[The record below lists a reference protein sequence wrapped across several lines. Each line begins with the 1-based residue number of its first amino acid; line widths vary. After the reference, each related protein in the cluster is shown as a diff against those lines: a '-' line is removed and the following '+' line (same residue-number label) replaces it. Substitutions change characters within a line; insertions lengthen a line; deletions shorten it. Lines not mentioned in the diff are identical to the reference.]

1 MKKIFLSVLLVLAA
15 LTSAMADGSG
25 LPITLIKRPAPIT
38 RPQPSPQPLSLTDE
52 DDNVISLEAM
62 KTDDVISLTASYATF
77 AQVTIVSES
86 GDVLYDQLEV
96 LGCVPTVIPTSDWT
110 SGSYLLYI
118 TVGDDLYE
126 GLFLL

>member
-1 MKKIFLSVLLVLAA
+1 MLLVLAA
-15 LTSAMADGSG
+15 LTSAMADGFG
-25 LPITLIKRPAPIT
+25 TPISLFKKPKPVD
-38 RPQPSPQPLSLTDE
+38 PSPTPGNVPLSATE
-52 DDNVISLEAM
+52 DDNFISLEAM
-62 KTDDVISLTASYATF
+62 KTDDIISLTASYATF